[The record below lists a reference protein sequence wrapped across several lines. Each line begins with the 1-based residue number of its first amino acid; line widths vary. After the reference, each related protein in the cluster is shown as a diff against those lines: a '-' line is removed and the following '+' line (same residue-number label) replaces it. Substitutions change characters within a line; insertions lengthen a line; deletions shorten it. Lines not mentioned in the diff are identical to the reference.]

1 MERSEPTLVPEWL
14 RSTGSV
20 AGGGNP
26 NHHFPS
32 SSSHSGSAFFL
43 SFFLFSFLL
52 LHASNKRCTHLLLTC
67 LYFDIVNAVNV
78 YPMLLCRCSLS
89 ISIEK

>member
-20 AGGGNP
+20 TGGGNS

-32 SSSHSGSAFFL
+32 SSSHSGTAFFL
-43 SFFLFSFLL
+43 FLFLFFHCCMLPI
-52 LHASNKRCTHLLLTC
+52 KMTC
-67 LYFDIVNAVNV
+67 LCFDIVNAVNV
-78 YPMLLCRCSLS
+78 YPVLLCRCALS